1 MSTRSA
7 IARSLTL
14 AFALLS
20 LAAGRAAAQTG
31 RVTGT
36 ITDATGGAVARARVS
51 LTGTRFATTGD
62 ASGHYVLDS
71 VPAGRYE
78 LRVQRLGSAP
88 RLVAGVVVRA
98 GEDTRLDL
106 TVENAAFALE
116 PIVTAGSRTPEK
128 ITDAPGTI
136 TSIDA
141 SAIENTTGNSF
152 APALK
157 QVKGLDYVQT
167 GMLAVGVNARGFNS
181 AFNNRMLMLEDNRI
195 ASLVESGLPVGPLTT
210 VTKLDMAKIEVLVG
224 PGSALY
230 GPDASN
236 GVITLT
242 TKDPRDY
249 PGTAFDLAGGSRDFF
264 DGQFRTANAI
274 TDQLWYKLTGEYQ
287 SAADFT
293 NHNIYAPISGSTAPS
308 PEIGADFNTNV
319 ARGGGAL
326 VYYFPDAGRLEANA
340 GMSRFNGLGLTSVGR
355 NQLKNYEYKT
365 MQAKYSNPNWFT
377 QVYHTISNGG
387 QTYQLNGYAQNRL
400 AYPTLSDD
408 SVRSLSAF
416 PGEGQLTAAEIQ
428 NSFHLGA
435 LNDARATWGFQYRH
449 DDVTSDR
456 RWLSDRQTGHDVTSD
471 QRGLYGQVDAPL
483 ASWLRFVV
491 AARYDNHSN
500 YSAQFSPK
508 AGFLVTPAPDQT
520 VRLTFNRAFKSP
532 TVLQTNFFFPD
543 FAPYVGVFGNRD
555 GFIIKNSA
563 GAVVGN
569 IAPIEPETNN
579 TWELGYKG
587 VIADKLL
594 VDVTGYYSQ
603 FDHFM
608 SPLVIIANFLTPA
621 SQGGPTYAFD
631 AKTGAAI
638 TGATGGPQIP
648 LTYFNVG
655 QATIHG
661 LDLGVKWIVT
671 PTVALNGTTSIQRL
685 DHIERKPTDPAE
697 ATAFN
702 SPTAKFTLGA
712 DVSQLGDRNLSGG
725 LVIRHVTEYDF
736 LSGVNVG
743 TIPGFS
749 TLDLSFSYALP
760 SVRSHI
766 DLSMQNLFACRSGT
780 SSINGYIAATQ
791 PSIYTKGNQCG
802 FGEPHIEML
811 NSPALGVMAFLGM
824 RWDM

>member
-1 MSTRSA
+1 MPTRRA
-7 IARSLTL
+7 IARSLTMG
-14 AFALLS
+14 FALLS
-20 LAAGRAAAQTG
+20 LAAVSALAQTG

-36 ITDATGGAVARARVS
+36 VSDASGRVVAGARVQ
-51 LTGTRFATTGD
+51 LTGTRFAATCDTT
-62 ASGHYVLDS
+62 GHYVLDS
-71 VPAGRYE
+71 VPAGGYE
-78 LRVQRLGSAP
+78 LRAQRLGSAP
-88 RLVAGVVVRA
+88 RLVPQVVVRA
-98 GEDTRLDL
+98 GEDTHVDVTL
-106 TVENAAFALE
+106 ENVAFALE
-116 PIVTAGSRTPEK
+116 PMVTSGSRTPEK
-128 ITDAPGTI
+128 ITDAPATI

-141 SAIENTTGNSF
+141 SMIENTAGNSF

-210 VTKLDMAKIEVLVG
+210 MTKLDLAKIEVLVG

-236 GVITLT
+236 GVITLQS
-242 TKDPRDY
+242 KDPRDY
-249 PGTAFDLAGGSRDFF
+249 PGTSIDVSGGSRDFY
-264 DGQFRTANAI
+264 DAQFRTAAALS
-274 TDQLWYKLTGEYQ
+274 DRLWFKLTGEYEN
-287 SAADFT
+287 ANDFT
-293 NHNIYAPISGSTAPS
+293 NHNIYAPISGSTTPS

-319 ARGGGAL
+319 ARGSGAL
-326 VYYFPDAGRLEANA
+326 VYYLPDDGRLEANA

-400 AYPTLSDD
+400 AYPTISDD
-408 SVRSLSAF
+408 SARSLSAF

-428 NSFHLGA
+428 NSFHAGA
-435 LNDARATWGFQYRH
+435 LNDARVTWGFQYRH

-471 QRGLYGQVDAPL
+471 QRGIYGQVDTPL
-483 ASWLRFVV
+483 SSWLRFVV
-491 AARYDNHSN
+491 AARYDDHSN
-500 YSAQFSPK
+500 YNAQFSPK
-508 AGFLVTPAPDQT
+508 AGFLVTPVPDQT
-520 VRLTFNRAFKSP
+520 FRLTFNRAFKSP

-555 GFIIKNSA
+555 GFIIKNAA
-563 GAVVGN
+563 GAVVN
-569 IAPIEPETNN
+569 TIAPIEPETNN

-587 VIADKLL
+587 VIEDKLF

-603 FDHFM
+603 FNHFM
-608 SPLVIIANFLTPA
+608 SPLVIIANFLTPVA
-621 SQGGPTYAFD
+621 QGGPTYAFD
-631 AKTGAAI
+631 AKTGAPI
-638 TGATGGPQIP
+638 LGATGGPQIP

-655 QATIHG
+655 QATMHG
-661 LDLGVKWIVT
+661 MDLGVKWVVT
-671 PTVALNGTTSIQRL
+671 PTVELNGTTSIQRL
-685 DHIERKPTDPAE
+685 DHIDRKPTDPAE

-712 DVSQLGDRNLSGG
+712 DVSQLGDKNLSGG
-725 LVIRHVTEYDF
+725 LVVRHVTEYDF

-760 SVRSHI
+760 SARAHI
-766 DLSMQNLFACRSGT
+766 NLSMQNLFACRSGT
-780 SSINGYIAATQ
+780 STINGYIAATK
-791 PSIYTKGNQCG
+791 PSIYTPGNQCG
-802 FGEPHIEML
+802 FGETHVEML
-811 NSPALGVMAFLGM
+811 NSPPPGSVIFLGM